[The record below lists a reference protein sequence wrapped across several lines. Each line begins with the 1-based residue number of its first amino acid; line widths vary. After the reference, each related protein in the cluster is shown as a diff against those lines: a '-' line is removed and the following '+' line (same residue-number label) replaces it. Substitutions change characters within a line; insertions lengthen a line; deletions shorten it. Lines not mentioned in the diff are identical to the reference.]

1 MYNLSDLNVMRRHA
15 ITASPWVGDQVA
27 AWLAESPLGY
37 AWKIRAPTLILANTG
52 DARVAVTGSYMLYRA
67 LRDNGVPVR
76 FVAYPGRGHAPADPV
91 RQRDVDRRWVAWLAR
106 YLTE

>member
-1 MYNLSDLNVMRRHA
+1 MFFFFFSSRRRHTRLQGDWSSDVCSSDL
-15 ITASPWVGDQVA
+15 
-27 AWLAESPLGY
+27 